1 MFAKIIFHTRF
12 GADAAHPHKV
22 KTGRAPLV
30 SGSTCRPHIWC
41 RLTYALL
48 FTALACTLPT
58 SALAQKDERSAGG
71 VYERSIPLIGSSDRR
86 LTLFLKL
93 PPGART
99 GADVA
104 GVFAFC
110 TWESKP
116 ESIRAVLTESDGTQP
131 GGGVGARI
139 MRYAARHNLAVVS
152 WTTFNSA
159 NLVDRQ
165 RSFDEMSRREA
176 AQFDRAFDQVART
189 WKRGV
194 EDFIRDYQL
203 PKEKWLLYGMS
214 RGGQW
219 AHRIALREPGFFAA
233 VHVHINSSY
242 DRPVPEASSV
252 WWLVTTG
259 ELEAGYPAAR
269 RFYAASRA
277 LNYPMIFHAEPKL
290 GHENHP
296 NIDRLSNAFF
306 DHVIANLKAAAA
318 GQPAPQTERFVGNYF
333 THEFV
338 PWAKGAQMPEAFRV
352 ILPSRD
358 IAEAWGLEA
367 EED

>member
-1 MFAKIIFHTRF
+1 MFSKIIFHSRF
-12 GADAAHPHKV
+12 GADAARPHKA
-22 KTGRAPLV
+22 KPIRLHSFPAPARHARAPF
-30 SGSTCRPHIWC
+30 
-41 RLTYALL
+41 RL
-48 FTALACTLPT
+48 ALALFCTTLAHTLPS

-71 VYERSIPLIGSSDRR
+71 VYERSIPLIGSSDKR
-86 LTLFLKL
+86 LTLFLQL

-116 ESIRAVLTESDGTQP
+116 ESIRAVLTEGDGTQP
-131 GGGVGARI
+131 GGGVGGRI

-152 WTTFNSA
+152 WTTFGAA
-159 NLVDRQ
+159 NLVDKQ

-203 PKEKWLLYGMS
+203 PREKWLLYGMS

-269 RFYAASRA
+269 RFYAAARS

-352 ILPSRD
+352 SLPSRG

>member
-1 MFAKIIFHTRF
+1 M
-12 GADAAHPHKV
+12 
-22 KTGRAPLV
+22 
-30 SGSTCRPHIWC
+30 
-41 RLTYALL
+41 
-48 FTALACTLPT
+48 
-58 SALAQKDERSAGG
+58 
-71 VYERSIPLIGSSDRR
+71 
-86 LTLFLKL
+86 
-93 PPGART
+93 
-99 GADVA
+99 A

-110 TWESKP
+110 TWESDP
-116 ESIRAVLTESDGTQP
+116 DSIREVLTEQDTTKP
-131 GGGVGARI
+131 GGGIGARI
-139 MRYAARHNLAVVS
+139 LRYAARHNLAVVS
-152 WTTFNSA
+152 WTTFNS
-159 NLVDRQ
+159 NKFVDRQ

-189 WKRGV
+189 WRRGV

-242 DRPVPEASSV
+242 DKPVPEASSV

-269 RFYAASRA
+269 RFYAAARE

-296 NIDRLSNAFF
+296 NIDRLSDAFF
-306 DHVIANLKAAAA
+306 DHVIANLKASAA

-338 PWAKGAQMPEAFRV
+338 PWAKDAQMPEAFRV
-352 ILPSRD
+352 FLPSRG

>member
-1 MFAKIIFHTRF
+1 MFAKIIFHSRF
-12 GADAAHPHKV
+12 GADAAHPHKG
-22 KTGRAPLV
+22 KTPRARAFFEFV
-30 SGSTCRPHIWC
+30 RRPHAC
-41 RLTYALL
+41 CCLTFALL
-48 FTALACTLPT
+48 ISTLAITLPT
-58 SALAQKDERSAGG
+58 KALAQIDERSAGG
-71 VYERSIPLIGSSDRR
+71 VYERSIPLIGASDRR

-110 TWESKP
+110 TWESDP
-116 ESIRAVLTESDGTQP
+116 ASIREVLTEQDATKP

-139 MRYAARHNLAVVS
+139 LRYAARHNLAVVS
-152 WTTFNSA
+152 WTTFGSA
-159 NLVDRQ
+159 KLVDRQ

-189 WKRGV
+189 WRRGAD
-194 EDFIRDYQL
+194 DFIRDYQL

-269 RFYAASRA
+269 RFYAAARE

-338 PWAKGAQMPEAFRV
+338 PSTKGAQIPEAFRV
-352 ILPSRD
+352 LLPSSD
-358 IAEAWGLEA
+358 IAEAWGLAA